1 MDRLIAA
8 HQLAL
13 LANILAVQNQILG
26 LMLSEPGDSDDSIAT
41 GRRIMASAAST
52 IENTVGFLQRLSDA
66 EDDTAPPAPPS
77 P

>member
-1 MDRLIAA
+1 VDRLIAA

-26 LMLSEPGDSDDSIAT
+26 VMLSEPGDAEDSMEAA
-41 GRRIMASAAST
+41 RRTMASAATT
-52 IENTVGFLQRLSDA
+52 IENTIGFLQRLSDS
-66 EDDTAPPAPPS
+66 EDDEPS

>member
-1 MDRLIAA
+1 VDKLIAA

-26 LMLSEPGDSDDSIAT
+26 MMLSEPSSDNSLEAA
-41 GRRIMASAAST
+41 RRTMSAAAAT
-52 IENTVGFLQRLSDA
+52 LENTIGFLQRLSDS
-66 EDDTAPPAPPS
+66 EDTDTPPAAPS